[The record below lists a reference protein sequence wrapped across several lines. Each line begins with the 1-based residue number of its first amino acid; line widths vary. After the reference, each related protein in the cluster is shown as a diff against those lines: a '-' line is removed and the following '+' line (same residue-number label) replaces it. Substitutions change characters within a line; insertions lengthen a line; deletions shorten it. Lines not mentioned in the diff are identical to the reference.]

1 MQRNQA
7 VQAAFDLGPVTDGPA
22 RFVATDFGLTEREIM
37 AENDAKNGKP
47 RKAAA
52 NSTGA
57 AGTIAPNDASAAA
70 TPSKREEAKSRFNTA
85 LEEARAGAALLGAE
99 ARERASAYGVQAR
112 ERSDDWTAEAKTK
125 ATELA
130 YEGKAK
136 ATEALSGLGKIVG
149 DNAATIDEKLGQ
161 QYGDY
166 ARNASRSL
174 QSTAEK
180 LDQKSIEQIGEDAR
194 EMVRK
199 SPAAAVGLAA
209 LAGFLLAR
217 IFRR

>member
-1 MQRNQA
+1 
-7 VQAAFDLGPVTDGPA
+7 
-22 RFVATDFGLTEREIM
+22 M
-37 AENDAKNGKP
+37 AENDAKNGKQ
-47 RKAAA
+47 RKPAA
-52 NSTGA
+52 SSPA
-57 AGTIAPNDASAAA
+57 AGGTVVPSDAVAPV
-70 TPSKREEAKSRFNTA
+70 TPSKRDEAKSRFNTA

-149 DNAATIDEKLGQ
+149 DNAAAIDERLGS

-180 LDQKSIEQIGEDAR
+180 LEQKSIEQIGEDAR